1 MKKVFIIFFAAL
13 LTFSFISCE
22 EDTPKV
28 IEVTSI
34 TITGAAESQEV
45 EKETITQLSATILPD
60 DATDKKVTWITSDE
74 TIATVDST
82 GAVTALKEGKVTI
95 TAVAS
100 NGLKDEITLSVVN
113 QKSTFTVSFDEN
125 KPDGVDAE
133 VNDMPSAIEVTEGA
147 KVQEPPTS
155 PTLDGYE
162 FMGWYTTTDT
172 DTPFNFETTIFEDT
186 TLYAK
191 WIKEGTEITKYTV
204 TFDAN
209 KPADAEAD
217 VTGIPSE
224 IKVNEGEK
232 IPEPSSDP
240 SLAGYTFEGWYE
252 SFDTET
258 AFDFS
263 TPITSDITLYAHWKI
278 EVVEPDPEPGKEPE
292 LTEEGS
298 LVEKITEDEFVVE
311 STINSL
317 FGKVQEALSSGG
329 RVLLNGID
337 IPNMTIEE
345 GYISAVSKPVARSIG
360 SSSKYDLKIEIGKAK
375 DKENKQVTL
384 DYESTLTVEN
394 DKITGVEPVSTSATV
409 DNVPLEIDSDTFI
422 PVALAFSNTDLLSRL
437 GKVLDMA
444 ITQLD
449 KVGVIMEE
457 ITLDVPDVGTV
468 IVDCEKSG
476 LTPSGKGVLVFRIVE
491 LDNQWHTM
499 SSLGGQIT
507 IDGWANV
514 SNDKIEENDIPL
526 IKDEESKKYDDLEIS
541 TEFAPRFYGLYYL
554 ILPAEVMETHYVFD
568 DSTLEVLSKYASEFF
583 EEDITVNSYEIEVN
597 ENILNESCT
606 PEDPGI
612 FTVKADMSV
621 YGSVEMVVYAYQLS
635 NDTMD
640 SQIMK
645 FTIDGEDYS
654 YLSYDIIKS
663 IFKVF
668 GGFMYANGVVSQ
680 IQSSEELMTSE
691 TGEKFHYKLKPR
703 EYDWEQFNFS
713 GNVAVTVKDLSIPE
727 NIKDFEFGFTDV
739 VVTDYFMPEE
749 PIEYKISGSGSA
761 YQDSNRRN
769 VSLDFFSIFGMG
781 EATKAELYSANT
793 FLRLTEDL
801 FGEGDMHS
809 DLLFSVLDTDLG
821 NVTIT
826 IPDIFQGIFTGY
838 TPEGR
843 LLNFEISNADIR
855 ITDDLGSEYLISDDT
870 VIISRQKFS
879 NSIGGEDTSGYALQF
894 SSSSTNYIV
903 ALSVYDD
910 GVHEN
915 HDILF
920 YFCDEGGYITNVIS
934 IMFDDTTGQIPDDPA
949 IDLPV
954 IDIPPIFHGTYYG
967 SIEASSASEFIIT
980 NSDIVIS
987 GISLTDSLTSGIEYE
1002 QSFDASATDDSGR
1015 SCSIY
1020 SFEENRT
1027 SGLNQKF
1034 TLTLYED
1041 GSLFFRMFYGSNV
1054 LVNTELKNNT

>member
-1 MKKVFIIFFAAL
+1 MKKAFIIFFAAL

-28 IEVTSI
+28 VEVTSI
-34 TITGAAESQEV
+34 TITGASESQEV
-45 EKETITQLSATILPD
+45 ITGTIIELSATILPD

-82 GAVTALKEGKVTI
+82 GAVTALKEGTVTI
-95 TAVAS
+95 IAVAS

-113 QKSTFTVSFDEN
+113 QKSSFTVTFDEN

-133 VNDMPSAIEVTEGA
+133 VNGMPSAIEVTEGA
-147 KVQEPPTS
+147 KVQELPTS

-162 FMGWYTTTDT
+162 FMGWYTTTGT
-172 DTPFNFETTIFEDT
+172 DTPFNFETAIFEDI

-252 SFDTET
+252 SADAET

-263 TPITSDITLYAHWKI
+263 APITSDITLYAHWKI

-329 RVLLNGID
+329 RVPLNGID

-345 GYISAVSKPVARSIG
+345 GYISAISKPVARSFG
-360 SSSKYDLKIEIGKAK
+360 SSSKYDLKIEISKAK

-449 KVGVIMEE
+449 KVGIIMEE

-499 SSLGGQIT
+499 SSLGRQIT

-554 ILPAEVMETHYVFD
+554 ILPAGDMETHYVFD
-568 DSTLEVLSKYASEFF
+568 NSTLEVLSKYASEFF
-583 EEDITVNSYEIEVN
+583 EEDITVNSYEIEIN
-597 ENILNESCT
+597 ENILNDSCT

-612 FTVKADMSV
+612 ITVKADMSV
-621 YGSVEMVVYAYQLS
+621 YGSVEMVVYVYQLS
-635 NDTMD
+635 NDILD

-645 FTIDGEDYS
+645 FTIEGEDYS

-663 IFKVF
+663 MFKVF
-668 GGFMYANGVVSQ
+668 GGFMYADGVVSQ
-680 IQSSEELMTSE
+680 IQSSEELMTHES
-691 TGEKFHYKLKPR
+691 GEHFSYRLKPR
-703 EYDWEQFNFS
+703 ENDWEQFNFS
-713 GNVAVTVKDLSIPE
+713 GNVDVTVNKLSLSE
-727 NIKDFEFGFTDV
+727 RLNDFDFSFTDV
-739 VVTDYFMPEE
+739 VVTDYAMPYE
-749 PIEYKISGSGSA
+749 PIDYEISGSGSA
-761 YQDSNRRN
+761 YQNSNNRN
-769 VSLDFFSIFGMG
+769 VNLEFFSIVGMG
-781 EATKAELYSANT
+781 EATEAELNSANT
-793 FLRLTEDL
+793 FLRLTGDM
-801 FGEGDMHS
+801 FSEGDMHS
-809 DLLFSVLDTDLG
+809 DLLFSMLDTDLG
-821 NVTIT
+821 NATIT
-826 IPDIFQGIFTGY
+826 IPDIFHGRYTGHSY
-838 TPEGR
+838 EGQ

-870 VIISRQKFS
+870 VIISRQKSS
-879 NSIGGEDTSGYALQF
+879 NSIEGTDILSGYALQF
-894 SSSSTNYIV
+894 ASSSGNYIV
-903 ALSVYDD
+903 VLSVYD
-910 GVHEN
+910 GGS
-915 HDILF
+915 HDIQF
-920 YFCDEGGYITNVIS
+920 YFCDEEGYITNAIS
-934 IMFDDTTGQIPDDPA
+934 IMFDETTGQIPDDPT
-949 IDLPV
+949 IDMPV
-954 IDIPPIFHGTYYG
+954 IDIPSIFQGTYYG
-967 SIEASSASEFIIT
+967 SIGASSASEFVIT

-987 GISLTDSLTSGIEYE
+987 GMSLTDSLTSGIEYE
-1002 QSFDASATDDSGR
+1002 QSFNVNATDDSGR

-1027 SGLNQKF
+1027 SGMNQKF

-1041 GSLFFRMFYGSNV
+1041 GSLFFKMFYGSNV
-1054 LVNTELKNNT
+1054 LVSTELKK

>member
-1 MKKVFIIFFAAL
+1 MKKAFIIFFAAL

-133 VNDMPSAIEVTEGA
+133 VNDMPSTIEVTEGA

-278 EVVEPDPEPGKEPE
+278 EVAEPDPEPGKEPE

-345 GYISAVSKPVARSIG
+345 GYISAVSKPAARSIG

-554 ILPAEVMETHYVFD
+554 ILPSEDMEEDMETHYVFD
-568 DSTLEVLSKYASEFF
+568 DSTLEVLSRYASEFF

-597 ENILNESCT
+597 ENILNGSCT

-612 FTVKADMSV
+612 ITVKADMSV
-621 YGSVEMVVYAYQLS
+621 YGSVEMVLYEYQFS
-635 NDTMD
+635 NDIMD

-645 FTIDGEDYS
+645 FTINGEDYS

-663 IFKVF
+663 MFKVF

-727 NIKDFEFGFTDV
+727 NIKNFEFGFTDI
-739 VVTDYFMPEE
+739 VVTDYVMPEE
-749 PIEYKISGSGSA
+749 PIEYKISGSGSS

-769 VSLDFFSIFGMG
+769 VSLDFFSIVGMG
-781 EATKAELYSANT
+781 EATGAELNSANT
-793 FLRLTEDL
+793 FLRLTGDM

-809 DLLFSVLDTDLG
+809 DLLFSMLDTDLG

-826 IPDIFQGIFTGY
+826 IPDIFQGNFTGY
-838 TPEGR
+838 TPEGQ

-855 ITDDLGSEYLISDDT
+855 ITDDMGSEYLISDD

-894 SSSSTNYIV
+894 SSSSGNYIV

-910 GVHEN
+910 GIHG
-915 HDILF
+915 IMF
-920 YFCDEGGYITNVIS
+920 YFCDEGGYITNAIN
-934 IMFDDTTGQIPDDPA
+934 IIDETTGQIPDDPT
-949 IDLPV
+949 IDPPV
-954 IDIPPIFHGTYYG
+954 IDIPSIFHGIYSGTVKNIRLTFVVTQNDIIVDG
-967 SIEASSASEFIIT
+967 SSLSGFAV
-980 NSDIVIS
+980 IVDQKFE
-987 GISLTDSLTSGIEYE
+987 TET
-1002 QSFDASATDDSGR
+1002 TDDLGSK
-1015 SCSIY
+1015 CSIY
-1020 SFEENRT
+1020 SLDVIQSDTDAKIN
-1027 SGLNQKF
+1027 LII
-1034 TLTLYED
+1034 YED
-1041 GSLFFRMFYGSNV
+1041 GSIHFSMYSGGMEIAK
-1054 LVNTELKNNT
+1054 TELTKQ

>member
-1 MKKVFIIFFAAL
+1 MKKAFIIFFAAL

-28 IEVTSI
+28 VEVTSI
-34 TITGAAESQEV
+34 TITGASESQEV
-45 EKETITQLSATILPD
+45 IKGTTLELSATVLPD
-60 DATDKKVTWITSDE
+60 DATDKKVTWISSDVK
-74 TIATVDST
+74 IATVDST
-82 GAVTALKEGKVTI
+82 GVVTALEEGTVTI

-100 NGLKDEITLSVVN
+100 NGLKDEITLSVAVP
-113 QKSTFTVSFDEN
+113 SIFTVTFDDN

-133 VNDMPSAIEVTEGA
+133 VNDMPPAIEVTEGEKA
-147 KVQEPPTS
+147 QEPSTS
-155 PTLDGYE
+155 PTLDGYK
-162 FMGWYTTTDT
+162 FIDWYTTSDA
-172 DTPFNFETTIFEDT
+172 DTPFDFETAIFEDI

-252 SFDTET
+252 SADAET
-258 AFDFS
+258 VFDFS

-278 EVVEPDPEPGKEPE
+278 EVAEPDPEPGKEPE

-298 LVEKITEDEFVVE
+298 LVEKISEDEFVVE

-317 FGKVQEALSSGG
+317 FGKIQEALSSGEVVTLSG
-329 RVLLNGID
+329 LELADID
-337 IPNMTIEE
+337 MTIEE
-345 GYISAVSKPVARSIG
+345 GYISAFSKPAARSIG
-360 SSSKYDLKIEIGKAK
+360 SSSKYDLKIEISKAK
-375 DKENKQVTL
+375 DKDNKQVTL

-394 DKITGVEPVSTSATV
+394 DMITGVEPVSTSATV
-409 DNVPLEIDSDTFI
+409 DETPLKIDSETFI
-422 PVALAFSNTDLLSRL
+422 PVALAFSNSDLLSRL

-449 KVGVIMEE
+449 KIGVKMEE
-457 ITLDVPDVGTV
+457 MTLDVPDVGTV
-468 IVDCEKSG
+468 IIDCEKSG

-554 ILPAEVMETHYVFD
+554 ILPAGDMETHYVFD
-568 DSTLEVLSKYASEFF
+568 NSTLEVLSKYASEFF
-583 EEDITVNSYEIEVN
+583 EEDITVNSYEIEIN
-597 ENILNESCT
+597 ENILNDSCT

-612 FTVKADMSV
+612 ITVKADMSV
-621 YGSVEMVVYAYQLS
+621 YGSVEMVVYAYQFS
-635 NDTMD
+635 NDIMD

-645 FTIDGEDYS
+645 FTINGEDYS

-663 IFKVF
+663 MFKVF

-680 IQSSEELMTSE
+680 IQSSEELLTHES
-691 TGEKFHYKLKPR
+691 GDYFSYCLKPR
-703 EYDWEQFNFS
+703 EAEWAQFDFS
-713 GNVAVTVKDLSIPE
+713 GNVDVTVNDLSISE

-739 VVTDYFMPEE
+739 VVTDYAMPEE
-749 PIEYKISGSGSA
+749 PIEYKISGSGSS

-769 VSLDFFSIFGMG
+769 VSLDFFSIVGMG
-781 EATKAELYSANT
+781 EATEAELNSANT
-793 FLRLTEDL
+793 FLRLTGDM

-809 DLLFSVLDTDLG
+809 DLLFSMLNTDLG

-826 IPDIFQGIFTGY
+826 IPDIFQGNFTGY
-838 TPEGR
+838 TPEGQ

-879 NSIGGEDTSGYALQF
+879 NSIEGADISGYALQF
-894 SSSSTNYIV
+894 SSSSGNYIV
-903 ALSVYDD
+903 VLSVYDD
-910 GVHEN
+910 GS
-915 HDILF
+915 HDIQF
-920 YFCDEGGYITNVIS
+920 YFCDEEGYITNAIS
-934 IMFDDTTGQIPDDPA
+934 IMFDETTGQIPDDPT
-949 IDLPV
+949 IDMPV
-954 IDIPPIFHGTYYG
+954 IDIPSIFHGTYSG
-967 SIEASSASEFIIT
+967 TVMNIRSTFVVTQNDII
-980 NSDIVIS
+980 V
-987 GISLTDSLTSGIEYE
+987 
-1002 QSFDASATDDSGR
+1002 DDSPLSGFAVIVDQKFETETTDNFG
-1015 SCSIY
+1015 SKCSIY
-1020 SFEENRT
+1020 SLDVIQ
-1027 SGLNQKF
+1027 SGMDVKINLII
-1034 TLTLYED
+1034 YED
-1041 GSLFFRMFYGSNV
+1041 GSIHFSMYSDGMEIAK
-1054 LVNTELKNNT
+1054 TELTKQ

>member
-1 MKKVFIIFFAAL
+1 MKKAFIIFFAAL

-34 TITGAAESQEV
+34 TITSASESQEV
-45 EKETITQLSATILPD
+45 ITGTIIGLSATILPD
-60 DATDKKVTWITSDE
+60 DATDKKVTWITSDK

-82 GAVTALKEGKVTI
+82 GAVTALKEGTVTI

-113 QKSTFTVSFDEN
+113 QKSSFTVSFDEN

-133 VNDMPSAIEVTEGA
+133 VNGMPSAIAVTEGA

-172 DTPFNFETTIFEDT
+172 DTPFNFETAIFEDT

-209 KPADAEAD
+209 KPAEAEAD

-224 IKVNEGEK
+224 IKINEGEK

-240 SLAGYTFEGWYE
+240 SLEGYTFEGWYE
-252 SFDTET
+252 SFDAET

-298 LVEKITEDEFVVE
+298 LVEKITEDKFVIE

-329 RVLLNGID
+329 RVPLNGID

-345 GYISAVSKPVARSIG
+345 GYISAVSKPVARSFG
-360 SSSKYDLKIEIGKAK
+360 SSSKYDLKIEISKAK

-476 LTPSGKGVLVFRIVE
+476 LTPSGKGVLVFRIVD

-554 ILPAEVMETHYVFD
+554 ILPAGDMETHYVFD

-583 EEDITVNSYEIEVN
+583 EEDITVNSYEIEIN

-612 FTVKADMSV
+612 ITVKADMSV

-635 NDTMD
+635 NDILD

-663 IFKVF
+663 MFKVF

-680 IQSSEELMTSE
+680 IQSSEELLTHES
-691 TGEKFHYKLKPR
+691 GDYFSYSLKPGKY
-703 EYDWEQFNFS
+703 EWEQFDFS
-713 GNVAVTVKDLSIPE
+713 GKVAVTVNDLSITE
-727 NIKDFEFGFTDV
+727 NIKDLEFGFTDV
-739 VVTDYFMPEE
+739 IVTDYAMPEE
-749 PIEYKISGSGSA
+749 PIEYKISGSGSS
-761 YQDSNRRN
+761 YQNSNSRN
-769 VSLDFFSIFGMG
+769 VSLDFFSIVGMG
-781 EATKAELYSANT
+781 EATEAELNSANT
-793 FLRLTEDL
+793 FLRLTGDM

-809 DLLFSVLDTDLG
+809 DLLFSMLDTDLG
-821 NVTIT
+821 NATIT

-838 TPEGR
+838 IPEGQ
-843 LLNFEISNADIR
+843 LLNFEISNTDIC

-879 NSIGGEDTSGYALQF
+879 NSIGGGDTSGYAIQF
-894 SSSSTNYIV
+894 SSSSGNYIV
-903 ALSVYDD
+903 VLSIYDD
-910 GVHEN
+910 GS
-915 HDILF
+915 HDIQF
-920 YFCDEGGYITNVIS
+920 YFCDEEGYITNAIS
-934 IMFDDTTGQIPDDPA
+934 IMFDETTGQIPDDPT

-967 SIEASSASEFIIT
+967 SIGASSASEFIIT

>member
-1 MKKVFIIFFAAL
+1 MKKAFIIFFAAL

-82 GAVTALKEGKVTI
+82 GAVTALKEGTVTI

-113 QKSTFTVSFDEN
+113 QKSIFTVSFDEN

-133 VNDMPSAIEVTEGA
+133 VNGMPSAIEVTEGA

-172 DTPFNFETTIFEDT
+172 DTLFNFETAIFENT

-217 VTGIPSE
+217 VTGMPSD
-224 IKVNEGEK
+224 IKINEEEK

-252 SFDTET
+252 SFDAET

-278 EVVEPDPEPGKEPE
+278 EVAEPDPEPGKDPE

-329 RVLLNGID
+329 EVSLNGLKLTDID
-337 IPNMTIEE
+337 MTIEE
-345 GYISAVSKPVARSIG
+345 GYISAVSKPAARSIG
-360 SSSKYDLKIEIGKAK
+360 SSSKYDLKIEISKAK
-375 DKENKQVTL
+375 DKESKQVTL
-384 DYESTLTVEN
+384 EYESTLTVEN

-554 ILPAEVMETHYVFD
+554 ILPAGDMETHYVFD
-568 DSTLEVLSKYASEFF
+568 DSTLEVLSRYASEFF
-583 EEDITVNSYEIEVN
+583 EEDITVNSYEIEAT

-761 YQDSNRRN
+761 YQDSNGRN

-793 FLRLTEDL
+793 FLRLTEDP

-809 DLLFSVLDTDLG
+809 DLLFSMLDTDLG

-826 IPDIFQGIFTGY
+826 IPDIFQGNFTGY
-838 TPEGR
+838 TPER
-843 LLNFEISNADIR
+843 QLLNFEISNADIR

-894 SSSSTNYIV
+894 SSSSGNYIV
-903 ALSVYDD
+903 AWYVYDD
-910 GVHEN
+910 GI
-915 HDILF
+915 HDIMF
-920 YFCDEGGYITNVIS
+920 YFCDEGGYITNAIT
-934 IMFDDTTGQIPDDPA
+934 IMFDETTGQIPDDPT
-949 IDLPV
+949 IDPPV
-954 IDIPPIFHGTYYG
+954 IDIPSIFHGTYSG
-967 SIEASSASEFIIT
+967 TVMDIRLTFDVTQNDII
-980 NSDIVIS
+980 V
-987 GISLTDSLTSGIEYE
+987 
-1002 QSFDASATDDSGR
+1002 DDSPLSGFAVIVDQKFETETTDNFG
-1015 SCSIY
+1015 SKCSIY
-1020 SFEENRT
+1020 SLDVIQ
-1027 SGLNQKF
+1027 SGMDVKINLII
-1034 TLTLYED
+1034 YED
-1041 GSLFFRMFYGSNV
+1041 GSIHFSMYSGGMEIAK
-1054 LVNTELKNNT
+1054 TELTKQ

>member
-1 MKKVFIIFFAAL
+1 MKKAFIIFFAAL

-113 QKSTFTVSFDEN
+113 PKSTFTVSFDEN

-133 VNDMPSAIEVTEGA
+133 VNDMPSTIEVTEGA

-172 DTPFNFETTIFEDT
+172 DTPFNFETAIFENT

-209 KPADAEAD
+209 KPADAEVD

-252 SFDTET
+252 SFDAET

-554 ILPAEVMETHYVFD
+554 ILPTEDMEEDMETHYVFD
-568 DSTLEVLSKYASEFF
+568 DSTLEVLSRYASEFF
-583 EEDITVNSYEIEVN
+583 EEDITVNSYEIEVT

-645 FTIDGEDYS
+645 FTINGEDYS

-739 VVTDYFMPEE
+739 VVTDYIMPEE
-749 PIEYKISGSGSA
+749 PIEYKISGSGSS

-769 VSLDFFSIFGMG
+769 VSLDFFSIVGMG
-781 EATKAELYSANT
+781 EATGAELNSANT
-793 FLRLTEDL
+793 FLRLNGDM

-809 DLLFSVLDTDLG
+809 DLLFSMLDTDLG
-821 NVTIT
+821 NVRIT
-826 IPDIFQGIFTGY
+826 IPVIFQGNFTGY
-838 TPEGR
+838 TPEGQ

-894 SSSSTNYIV
+894 SSSSGNYIV
-903 ALSVYDD
+903 ALSVYDN
-910 GVHEN
+910 GI
-915 HDILF
+915 HDIMF
-920 YFCDEGGYITNVIS
+920 YFCDEGGYITNAIN
-934 IMFDDTTGQIPDDPA
+934 IIDETTGQIPDDPTV
-949 IDLPV
+949 DPPV
-954 IDIPPIFHGTYYG
+954 IDIPSIFHGTYSGTVMNIRLTVTQNDIIVDG
-967 SIEASSASEFIIT
+967 SSLSGFAV
-980 NSDIVIS
+980 IVDQKFE
-987 GISLTDSLTSGIEYE
+987 TET
-1002 QSFDASATDDSGR
+1002 TDDLGCK
-1015 SCSIY
+1015 CSIY
-1020 SFEENRT
+1020 SLDVIQSDTDAKIN
-1027 SGLNQKF
+1027 LII
-1034 TLTLYED
+1034 YED
-1041 GSLFFRMFYGSNV
+1041 GSIYFSMYSGGMEIAK
-1054 LVNTELKNNT
+1054 TELTKQ